1 MKKQKWILL
10 LPCDRWPVRAYVMY
24 KLRLMWRF
32 YFVSIF
38 FTVAVFL
45 SFSITSHTRLAFH
58 KRRFVCVSLAAWHD
72 GVCTSLCSNKRSST
86 SDKCQYLAF
95 VIEILLLFYKYVYMH
110 TKCCLL
116 NTFSIQFFFT
126 SSFFFFYF
134 RSPSSSH
141 LDLEAVIISR
151 SNVNKLWTFKHSLRI
166 YIYVIVG
173 CRCAPYRLLHLY
185 LVCVCVNVC
194 TMHVWRRGVKKN
206 TGIKQVTNQKWEKYS
221 RWTEMWK
228 EEDIHKLKCF
238 DEGIARS

>member
-24 KLRLMWRF
+24 KLRLMWLF

-151 SNVNKLWTFKHSLRI
+151 SNVNKLWTFKNSLRI
-166 YIYVIVG
+166 LYICD
-173 CRCAPYRLLHLY
+173 CRLSLCTVSSPSSLSCLR
-185 LVCVCVNVC
+185 VCEC
-194 TMHVWRRGVKKN
+194 MHDARMKMRSEQKNGHKTSDEPEMGKIFQMDWDVKRRRH
-206 TGIKQVTNQKWEKYS
+206 S
-221 RWTEMWK
+221 
-228 EEDIHKLKCF
+228 
-238 DEGIARS
+238 